1 MIINISGIFDPL
13 ITNQLSGRLP
23 NILAKTNP
31 NLSLLCYD
39 WYVACGSPGL
49 GTQAYCMSARRSV
62 WVCDVYVILG
72 QLGNGHVWN
81 LKMLLIYVKLWWLAV
96 FMQMKHRLVSG
107 TGQFMA
113 VVKHVYDLAMQIAS
127 SHEIIFG
134 STKLVGFFGPNTDT
148 WCVFLICK
156 KNTFQ
161 SQTVRKWKY
170 FSEKFATSAS
180 FFSTL

>member
-62 WVCDVYVILG
+62 RVCDVILG
-72 QLGNGHVWN
+72 QLGTGHDA
-81 LKMLLIYVKLWWLAV
+81 LDLCE
-96 FMQMKHRLVSG
+96 
-107 TGQFMA
+107 
-113 VVKHVYDLAMQIAS
+113 VVMIGRFHADEA
-127 SHEIIFG
+127 
-134 STKLVGFFGPNTDT
+134 
-148 WCVFLICK
+148 
-156 KNTFQ
+156 
-161 SQTVRKWKY
+161 
-170 FSEKFATSAS
+170 
-180 FFSTL
+180 